1 MTSYFLR
8 KLLVFPLLLLL
19 VSWLVFLMP
28 QLLGVDTTRS
38 LVQARIGERSLS
50 EGQLERLRLEL
61 ALDRPIYERYLD
73 WLKQVLRGDLGDSLV
88 SRTAV
93 SVLLWQG
100 FQVTLVLTSCVIGLS
115 FALALLLASLA
126 ARYAGRFPDTLIT
139 TLSQFGIAFPEYAL
153 APLFILFFALELGW
167 LPSAGW
173 RGVEHIVLPVLTLL
187 LRPLAYFVSQLRASL
202 VDVLAMDY
210 ICAAR
215 AKGLPQTSVMFKHAL
230 RNALIPVLSLMTY
243 WFAALLGGSVIVEVI
258 FAIPGMGRLIYEA
271 ALASDLPLLQASLLL
286 LTALSLLLTTLTD
299 LLYLKINPAITFAN

>member
-8 KLLVFPLLLLL
+8 KLLVFPLLLVL

-28 QLLGVDTTRS
+28 YLLGFDASRS

-50 EGQLERLRLEL
+50 ESQLEQLRAEL
-61 ALDRPIYERYLD
+61 ALDQPVYKRYLD
-73 WLKQVLRGDLGDSLV
+73 WLTQVLRGDLGDSLV
-88 SRTAV
+88 SRTSV

-100 FQVTLVLTSCVIGLS
+100 FQVTLVLTFCVIGLS

-126 ARYAGRFPDTLIT
+126 AHYAGRFPDTLIST
-139 TLSQFGIAFPEYAL
+139 ISQFGIAFPEYGL
-153 APLFILFFALELGW
+153 APLFILLFALELGW

-173 RGVEHIVLPVLTLL
+173 RGSEYIVLPVLTLL
-187 LRPLAYFVSQLRASL
+187 LRPMAYFVSQLRASL
-202 VDVLAMDY
+202 IDVLAMDY

-215 AKGLPQTSVMFKHAL
+215 AKGLPQTKVMLKHAL

-243 WFAALLGGSVIVEVI
+243 WFVALLGGSVIVEVI

-286 LTALSLLLTTLTD
+286 LTTLSLVLTTLTD
-299 LLYLKINPAITFAN
+299 LLYLKINPAIDFAG

>member
-1 MTSYFLR
+1 MTGYFLR
-8 KLLVFPLLLLL
+8 KLLAFPLLLIL
-19 VSWLVFLMP
+19 VSCLVFLLP
-28 QLLGVDTTRS
+28 YLLGVDTTRS

-50 EGQLERLRLEL
+50 ESQLERLRAEL
-61 ALDRPIYERYLD
+61 ALDQALHERYLA

-88 SRTAV
+88 SRTSV

-100 FQVTLVLTSCVIGLS
+100 FQVTLVLTFCVIGLA
-115 FALALLLASLA
+115 FALAVLLASLA
-126 ARYAGRFPDTLIT
+126 AHYAGRFPDKLIT
-139 TLSQFGIAFPEYAL
+139 TLSQFGIAFPEYGL
-153 APLFILFFALELGW
+153 APLFILFFALELAW

-173 RGVEHIVLPVLTLL
+173 RGLEYIVLPVLTLV

-202 VDVLAMDY
+202 LDVLAMDY
-210 ICAAR
+210 IYAAK

-286 LTALSLLLTTLTD
+286 LTALSLFLTTLTD
-299 LLYLKINPAITFAN
+299 LLYLKINPAIEFAK